1 MLDIV
6 GISIF
11 QHLTKC
17 FIICIIQ
24 TDLILLIIQT
34 IHKIVTGQDIELVP
48 RGEDVGATEEA
59 EINWQEKLLSE
70 REMLKY
76 GDAENC
82 YTVRDRQYHK

>member
-1 MLDIV
+1 MCYYMYHSNRSYITNYTNNT
-6 GISIF
+6 
-11 QHLTKC
+11 QNC
-17 FIICIIQ
+17 
-24 TDLILLIIQT
+24 
-34 IHKIVTGQDIELVP
+34 TGQDIELVP